1 MKRLMFIVVIFMN
14 LGLMLF
20 SQGFEMKWSGPDRIW
35 IGEDT
40 WANRLQDW
48 KISNDELLCVVS
60 DWNRNLGLLTWRLSE
75 EESDFS
81 FSADVRLINTFRSSR
96 NWFGLRLASKGMFN
110 DYRDDAIFGKGLDV
124 GITANGEIFFDKP
137 SEKYEKNADG
147 IYPYLKEGV
156 SLKIEGS
163 YSDGNYTIKVG
174 VYRLDNQELL
184 TESSYRNIA
193 SSALNGSIALV
204 SHFPE
209 SESRDDASV
218 AFMNFAGSGAKLA
231 CYPDREFGPILFAQH
246 TLSRD
251 ILKMSAQLP
260 PMGKGDS
267 RYVSLELGKGDT
279 WKQADESVIN
289 PHSRSALLRVEDW
302 DSSRDHKY
310 RLVYKYL
317 RSDGEKD
324 TCYYYGTIKKDPV
337 DKESIRVA
345 AFTGNND
352 LGFPNNDLWSNVKK
366 QNPDI
371 LFFSGD
377 QIYEPVAG
385 YGLQRSPVNMAM
397 LDYLRKWYIFG
408 WEYGDL
414 LRNVPSISIP
424 DDHDVLHG
432 NLWGE
437 GGVISP
443 ANGSERER
451 QDFGGYKMPAVFVN
465 MVERTQT
472 SHLPDGWSE
481 NVLPSGI
488 GTYYTELQY
497 GGISFA
503 IIEDRKFKSA
513 PQELLPAADIINGW
527 PQNMDFDV
535 KNQADHPDASL
546 LGKEQLDFLDAW
558 SSDWSRGTWMKVL
571 LSATIFNN
579 VATLPTSSTSDAVV
593 PGLTIFGED
602 EYASDDKMVTDFD
615 SNSWPQTGRNRAVS
629 AIRKGFAV
637 HIAGDQHLGSTIQYG
652 VEEFG
657 DAGFAICVPSISNY
671 WPRRFYPQGGE
682 PLEGE
687 PDYTGNFIDGF
698 GNKMTVY
705 AIANPVFSGKEPSAL
720 YDRSTGY
727 GIIDFN
733 RNTRE
738 ITFANW
744 PRFANPEEGGKP
756 YRGWPLTVNQLDNF
770 GSSEVFYLPE
780 IIISGIDKPVIKV
793 LEAESGALI
802 YSLRI
807 QGNKFRPRVFNNT
820 ACNIE
825 VGDPDLNKWELIM
838 NLNPD
843 KKKKGSIKID
853 F

>member
-1 MKRLMFIVVIFMN
+1 MKKLIYTLLIL
-14 LGLMLF
+14 LGLELVSF
-20 SQGFEMKWSGPDRIW
+20 AQGFEMKWSGPDRIW
-35 IGEDT
+35 IGEET

-48 KISNDELLCVVS
+48 KISNNELRCVKS
-60 DWNRNLGLLTWRLSE
+60 EWNRNISFLTWRLSE
-75 EESDFS
+75 EKSDFS
-81 FSADVRLINTFRSSR
+81 LSADIRLLSSARSSR
-96 NWFGLRLASKGMFN
+96 NWFGFRLASKGMFN

-124 GITANGEIFFDKP
+124 GITTNGEIFFDKP
-137 SEKYEKNADG
+137 SEKYEKNAEG
-147 IYPYLKEGV
+147 VFPYLAEGV
-156 SLKIEGS
+156 TLKVTGMAGDDS
-163 YSDGNYTIKVG
+163 YTIRVS
-174 VYRLDNQELL
+174 VYRLDNKELL
-184 TESSYRNIA
+184 VEQTYNNIPA
-193 SSALNGSIALV
+193 PGFFGSLALV

-209 SESRDDASV
+209 SAGRDDESV
-218 AFMNFAGSGAKLA
+218 AFLNVSASGRKLA
-231 CYPDREFGPILFAQH
+231 HYPDRKFGPVLFAQH

-251 ILKMSAQLP
+251 VLKMSAQLP
-260 PMGKGDS
+260 PMGKGDA
-267 RYVSLELGKGDT
+267 RYVSLELSKGDA
-279 WKQADESVIN
+279 WKTAAESAIN

-310 RLVYKYL
+310 RLVYEYL

-324 TCYYYGTIKKDPV
+324 TCYYYGTVKRDPI

-352 LGFPNNDLWSNVKK
+352 LGFPNNDLWSNLKK

-414 LRNVPSISIP
+414 LKDVPSISIP

-443 ANGSERER
+443 AEGSERER

-472 SHLPDGWSE
+472 AHLPDGWSDR
-481 NVLPSGI
+481 VLPSGI
-488 GTYYTELQY
+488 GTYFTELQY

-513 PQELLPAADIINGW
+513 PQELLPEADIINGW
-527 PQNMDFDV
+527 PQNPDFDV
-535 KNQADHPDASL
+535 KGKADHPDASL
-546 LGKEQLDFLDAW
+546 LGEEQLNFLDEW

-593 PGLTIFGED
+593 PSLTIFGED

-652 VEEFG
+652 VDEFG

-671 WPRRFYPQGGE
+671 WPRRFYPQGGV

-687 PDYTGNFIDGF
+687 PDYTGNFEDGF
-698 GNKMTVY
+698 GNKMTVF

-733 RNTRE
+733 RNTRD
-738 ITFANW
+738 ISFANW
-744 PRFANPEEGGKP
+744 PRFADPENDGKA
-756 YRGWPLTVNQLDNF
+756 YRGWPVIVNQLDNYK
-770 GSSEVFYLPE
+770 SSNQKYLPE
-780 IIISGIDKPVIKV
+780 LIISGLDNPVIKV
-793 LEAESGALI
+793 VEAETGLLV

-807 QGNKFRPRVFNNT
+807 RGNSFRPFVFKDMT
-820 ACNIE
+820 YNIE
-825 VGDPDLNKWELIM
+825 AGDPDKGKWSVIH
-838 NLNPD
+838 NLSPT
-843 KKKKGSIKID
+843 KKKKASLRIE